1 MSLFLHLIIKEG
13 RFFRYKEPSFFIV
26 AMQSVRINF
35 VDDFWI
41 INIKM
46 YGVIDIFAKFAAVFA
61 P

>member
-1 MSLFLHLIIKEG
+1 MVTLG